1 MTLEKNKTAAFLRRY
16 TMVIALL
23 LIWSLFGI
31 LTDGIFFKARNLSNL
46 FRQMTITG
54 FLATGMLLVIV
65 TGGIDLSVGSVT
77 GFISTVVAR
86 LQFYILPPILL
97 VLMPNASVAAR
108 GIVST
113 IITVILAL
121 GVGLLVGVFQGSII
135 SYLGVPA
142 FIVTLGGMFLFR
154 GGILG
159 VTGGKTIGPVEDSMR
174 LIAQGY
180 LPATVGWILA
190 FIVVIL
196 IFLSTL
202 DARRKKARYGFTLAP
217 LVMDMAKALVWS
229 GVVLAY
235 TLIMN
240 NYRGI
245 QNPVFLLA
253 AVALMVH
260 YVTQNTRFGRYV
272 YALGGNK
279 EATRL
284 SGINIKKNIFLV
296 HVLMGLLAGVAGI
309 VLTGYVNAG
318 TMGGGNGYELDAIAS
333 CVIGGTSLMGGSG
346 TVVGAIVGALVMA
359 SLMNGMS
366 VMNLPIFWQYIIK
379 GLVLIAAVFFDT
391 TSKRKRS

>member
-1 MTLEKNKTAAFLRRY
+1 MTLDKTKTATFLRRY

-23 LIWSLFGI
+23 LIWILFGI

-77 GFISTVVAR
+77 GFISAIVAW
-86 LQFYILPPILL
+86 LQVKLLPPILMN
-97 VLMPNASVAAR
+97 LMPDATVMAR
-108 GIVST
+108 GITST
-113 IITVILAL
+113 VITVILAL
-121 GVGLLVGVFQGSII
+121 AVGLLVGIFQGSIV

-142 FIVTLGGMFLFR
+142 FIVTLGGMLIFR

-159 VTGGKTIGPVEDSMR
+159 VTGGKTIVPVEDSMR

-180 LPATVGWILA
+180 LSTTVGWILA

-202 DARRKKARYGFTLAP
+202 DARRKKARYGFTLSP
-217 LVMDMAKALVWS
+217 LVMDIAKALVWS
-229 GVVLAY
+229 LIVLAY

-240 NYRGI
+240 NYRGV
-245 QNPVFLLA
+245 QNPVLLLA
-253 AVALMVH
+253 GVAMVVH
-260 YVTQNTRFGRYV
+260 YITQNTRFGRYV
-272 YALGGNK
+272 YALGGNR

-284 SGINIKKNIFLV
+284 SGINIKKNLLLV
-296 HVLMGLLAGVAGI
+296 HVLMGLLAAVAGI

-318 TMGGGNGYELDAIAS
+318 TTGGGTGYELDAIAA
-333 CVIGGTSLMGGSG
+333 CVIGGTSLVGGSG
-346 TVVGAIVGALVMA
+346 TVIGVLIGALVMA

-366 VMNLPIFWQYIIK
+366 VMNMPIFWQYIIK
-379 GLVLIAAVFFDT
+379 GLVLIVAVYFDT
-391 TSKRKRS
+391 TSRKKHD

>member
-1 MTLEKNKTAAFLRRY
+1 MTLDKTKTATFLRRY

-23 LIWSLFGI
+23 LIWILFGI

-77 GFISTVVAR
+77 GFISAIVAW
-86 LQFYILPPILL
+86 LQVKLLPPILMN
-97 VLMPNASVAAR
+97 LMPDATVMAR
-108 GIVST
+108 GITST
-113 IITVILAL
+113 VITVILAL
-121 GVGLLVGVFQGSII
+121 AVGLLVGIFQGSIV

-142 FIVTLGGMFLFR
+142 FIVTLGGMLIFR

-159 VTGGKTIGPVEDSMR
+159 VTGGKTIVPVEDSMR

-180 LPATVGWILA
+180 LSTTVGWILA

-202 DARRKKARYGFTLAP
+202 DARRKKARYGFTLSP
-217 LVMDMAKALVWS
+217 LVMDIAKALVWS
-229 GVVLAY
+229 LIVLAY

-240 NYRGI
+240 NYRGV
-245 QNPVFLLA
+245 QNPVLLLA
-253 AVALMVH
+253 GVAMVVH
-260 YVTQNTRFGRYV
+260 YITQNTRFGRYV
-272 YALGGNK
+272 YALGGNR

-284 SGINIKKNIFLV
+284 SGINIKKNLLLV
-296 HVLMGLLAGVAGI
+296 HVLMGLLAAVAGI

-318 TMGGGNGYELDAIAS
+318 TTGGGTGYELDAIAA
-333 CVIGGTSLMGGSG
+333 CVIGGTSLVGGSG
-346 TVVGAIVGALVMA
+346 TVIGALIGALVMA

-366 VMNLPIFWQYIIK
+366 VMNMPIFWQYIIK
-379 GLVLIAAVFFDT
+379 GFVLIVAVYFDT
-391 TSKRKRS
+391 SSRKKHD